1 MNVFCFLCH
10 RTCSNQ
16 EDLKSHL
23 EDDHGAQQNV
33 DLLIQLQ
40 KLTEAEKLDLK
51 KKLKER
57 SPKAIQNDSV
67 KLVQNDVDRCSN
79 VSTKIMFWS
88 KVEKNPKQLVKE
100 CPTPGVH
107 VLNKDEAVN
116 NTTLDI
122 FDDIV
127 RENYEEG
134 INDSIDE
141 HFDILVNQDK
151 PCKPVDDPRESR
163 ESAKVPR
170 RRRKPSS
177 KRIQWW
183 RFFAFEYFY

>member
-100 CPTPGVH
+100 CPAPGVH

-151 PCKPVDDPRESR
+151 PCKPDADPRESR